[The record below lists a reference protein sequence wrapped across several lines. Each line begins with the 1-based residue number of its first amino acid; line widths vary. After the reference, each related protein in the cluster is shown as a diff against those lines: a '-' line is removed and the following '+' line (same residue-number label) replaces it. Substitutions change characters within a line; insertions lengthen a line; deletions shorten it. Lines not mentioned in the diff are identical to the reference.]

1 MNVELINLFITCLKI
16 GILSIGGG
24 YAIIPLIQESV
35 VSSKGWITLQ
45 EFTDIIT
52 ISQMTP
58 GPLAINTSTF
68 VGMRIAGTMGAIV
81 STIGAIL
88 FGTIF
93 SILLF
98 NFFRKYENINSIANV
113 LIGLR
118 ATSIGLIASSAL
130 TIVLIALFGSPKL
143 NTDISTVNLSAIFI
157 FSVSLFLLYKYKANP
172 LLIIAMT
179 GIIGLFIY

>member
-1 MNVELINLFITCLKI
+1 MIVEVITLFFIFLKI
-16 GILSIGGG
+16 GLLSIGGG

-35 VSSKGWITLQ
+35 VTSSGWLTLQ

-68 VGMRIAGTMGAIV
+68 VGMRIAGTMGAV
-81 STIGAIL
+81 VATIGTIL
-88 FGTIF
+88 FGTVF

-98 NFFRKYENINSIANV
+98 NFFRKYKDINSIANV
-113 LIGLR
+113 LKGLR

-130 TIVLIALFGSPKL
+130 TIVLIAFSGPSIL
-143 NTDISTVNLSAIFI
+143 NAGTSTINFPAILI
-157 FSVSLFLLYKYKANP
+157 FSFSVLLLYKYKTSP

-179 GIIGLFIY
+179 GTIGLFIY